1 MTAEH
6 IPLGTKARSLHR
18 LSGHVRTAA
27 VLPLDYCDHATWE
40 EDRDAVV
47 RRVMALPWAD
57 GALIV
62 RSSALGEDSATAS
75 QAGRYLSV
83 PRVRGPQELAV
94 AMDKVFASYGDPRPG
109 DEVLVQPELV
119 DVRESG
125 VACTREPTNGA
136 PYTVVSWSEQPDTS
150 VVTAGRP
157 GDLRTWYGA
166 AHSGGGLREPGPVR
180 AVLELLAE
188 LRELTGEHLLDVE
201 FAVTADG
208 TLVLLQARPLAC
220 VSSDAAETGHHAL
233 LTRVARAVVIATG
246 SGGGGLG
253 DRTAYG
259 VMPDWNPAEMIGLR
273 PYPLALSLYR
283 ELITDEVWA
292 RARHRYGY
300 RDLRGTP
307 LLVDVCGLPYVDV
320 RASVSSL
327 VPRELPDGLA
337 TELVEAWVGRLLAR
351 PHLHDKLESRIVI
364 SSLGLRSP
372 GRLDGLRRAGFAEA
386 DVGRLGEQ
394 LRRLTDSVL
403 AGPLWT
409 EDLRGIEALRDRVP
423 DQPGVA
429 GLLAR
434 LAFCVEHGTLPF
446 AGLARAAFIATEL
459 LDDLVAEGV
468 FTDEERS
475 RLIGGLGLVSGE
487 LSRDF
492 HTMGREDFLAR
503 YGHLRPGTYDIRS
516 LRYDEDPERYFD
528 WSARTPVPERRT
540 LRPSRAQLDRIGVL
554 VDRAGLSV
562 DAHRLLEFVA
572 NSIRGRELAKFE
584 FSRVV
589 SDVLSEIRRLGEE
602 HDLTAADMSYIDVA
616 VLRRLSGERRR
627 DAAVL
632 AGAVARGR
640 ARHERTRQIALP
652 PLLSGPEDV
661 WSFTLSSVQPTF
673 VTQSRVRARVAN
685 VDAGDR
691 PGGAIALVS
700 SADPGYDWLF
710 AQEIA
715 GLVTAFGGVNS
726 HMAIRAVELGIPAVI
741 GVGEHQFRQWS
752 RATAL
757 DLDAAN
763 RHVAVIA

>member
-1 MTAEH
+1 MTAEP
-6 IPLGTKARSLHR
+6 IPLSTKARSLHR
-18 LSGHVRTAA
+18 LSGHIRTAA
-27 VLPLDYCDHATWE
+27 ILPLHYCDHATWTA
-40 EDRDAVV
+40 DRDTVV
-47 RRVMALPWAD
+47 RQVMALPWAD

-62 RSSALGEDSATAS
+62 RSSALGEDSSTAS

-83 PRVRGPQELAV
+83 PGVRGAQELAV
-94 AMDKVFASYGDPRPG
+94 AVDKVFASYGEPRSG

-125 VACTREPTNGA
+125 VACTHEPTNGA

-166 AHSGGGLREPGPVR
+166 ARTGGGRREPGPVP
-180 AVLELLAE
+180 AVLELLDE
-188 LRELTGEHLLDVE
+188 LREVTGEHRLDVE
-201 FAVTADG
+201 FAVTTGG

-220 VSSDAAETGHHAL
+220 VTPDADGEHHAL
-233 LTRVARAVVIATG
+233 LTRVARAVVVATG
-246 SGGGGLG
+246 TAGGGLG

-283 ELITDEVWA
+283 ELITDGVWA

-307 LLVDVCGLPYVDV
+307 LMVDVHGRPYVDV
-320 RASVSSL
+320 RASATSL
-327 VPRELPDGLA
+327 VPRDLPDGLA
-337 TELVEAWVGRLLAR
+337 TDLVEAWVERLLAH

-372 GRLDGLRRAGFAEA
+372 GRLGGLREAGFSGA
-386 DVGRLGEQ
+386 DVGRLRDE
-394 LRRLTDSVL
+394 LRSLTDSVL
-403 AGPLWT
+403 SGPLWT
-409 EDLRGIEALRDRVP
+409 EELRRITALRERVP
-423 DQPGVA
+423 DTPGVP

-434 LAFCVEHGTLPF
+434 LAFCAEYGTLPF

-492 HTMGREDFLAR
+492 HTMSREDFLAR

-528 WSARTPVPERRT
+528 WSARTPVPARAK
-540 LRPSRAQLDRIGVL
+540 LRPSRAQLDRIDRL
-554 VDRAGLSV
+554 LHRAGLSA
-562 DAHRLLEFVA
+562 DAHRLLEFVSH
-572 NSIRGRELAKFE
+572 SIRGRELAKFE
-584 FSRVV
+584 FSRVL
-589 SDVLSEIRRLGEE
+589 SDVLSEIRLLGEE
-602 HDLTAADMSYIDVA
+602 HDLTAADMSYTDVS
-616 VLRRLSGERRR
+616 VLRGLSGDRRR
-627 DAAVL
+627 DQAVL
-632 AGAVARGR
+632 AAAIAGGR
-640 ARHERTRQIALP
+640 ARHERTRRIALP
-652 PLLSGPEDV
+652 PLLSGPQDV

-673 VTQSRVRARVAN
+673 VTQSRVRARVADI
-685 VDAGDR
+685 DAGDR

-710 AQEIA
+710 AQDIA

-752 RATAL
+752 MATAL

-763 RHVAVIA
+763 RHVAVIT